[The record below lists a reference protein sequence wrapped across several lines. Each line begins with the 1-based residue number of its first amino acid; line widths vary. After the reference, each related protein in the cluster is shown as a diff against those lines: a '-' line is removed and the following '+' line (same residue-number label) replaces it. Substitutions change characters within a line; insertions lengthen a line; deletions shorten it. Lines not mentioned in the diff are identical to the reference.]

1 MDSEL
6 DRQQTEI
13 YALKSIYGNDFIESE
28 PPRAWKVCVY
38 VLLEFYGEN
47 DDVWHA

>member
-13 YALKSIYGNDFIESE
+13 YALKSIYGNDFIESK
-28 PPRAWKVCVY
+28 PPTVWKVRFDI
-38 VLLEFYGEN
+38 LEVMRG
-47 DDVWHA
+47 DS